1 MRQLP
6 GIAALLLMMTTTA
19 ATASPTRPNIV
30 LLVADDWGFTDVGA
44 FGSEIA
50 TPHID
55 ALARDGVRFSNFH
68 VSGSCAPTR
77 AMLQTGASSHRAG
90 FGNMPE
96 TIPPAHRG
104 RPGYENHLTQ
114 RVTTLAER
122 LRGAGYRTFFTG
134 KWHLGHTP
142 DSLPTARGYDHAL
155 ALSQSGAD
163 NFENKPNLL
172 LYDRA
177 DWTEDGR
184 PAALPTRFYSS
195 RLIVD
200 RTLGYLATGDPAKPF
215 FVSINFLANHIPVQA
230 ADADLARYRGR
241 YDAGW
246 TALREARRAGAVA
259 RGVMPPGVGMVTMQ
273 STPDWASLTPAER
286 RQRAG
291 AMEAYAAMATAMDR
305 EVGRFVAHLKASGQY
320 DNTVFVFLSDNGA
333 EATDPMAAA
342 LPRANA
348 ILYYD
353 QSIDRQGRPGSLTAI
368 GAAFASAAAS
378 PLRGYKF
385 TASEGGLR
393 VPLIIAWPGNPALAK
408 GPVASGFAHVT
419 DIAPTLLALAG
430 IDSRDGISGRSLVPM
445 LGGGGAVHPPQQ
457 SIGYELAGNAV
468 LWQGS
473 LKLVRNLWPYGD
485 GGWHLFDIVADPGE
499 TTDLRRARP
508 AAFAAMQ
515 AGYAA
520 WARAEGVLPMP
531 AGYSA
536 PQQIEANAMADLLWP
551 RLRVVL
557 PWLGAGLALLAAVV
571 WAAQRRLRRG

>member
-1 MRQLP
+1 
-6 GIAALLLMMTTTA
+6 
-19 ATASPTRPNIV
+19 
-30 LLVADDWGFTDVGA
+30 
-44 FGSEIA
+44 
-50 TPHID
+50 
-55 ALARDGVRFSNFH
+55 
-68 VSGSCAPTR
+68 
-77 AMLQTGASSHRAG
+77 MLQTGASSHRAG

-291 AMEAYAAMATAMDR
+291 AMEAYALGLGEPLAMSAEHGEGIADLFGGLCADR
-305 EVGRFVAHLKASGQY
+305 A
-320 DNTVFVFLSDNGA
+320 GA
-333 EATDPMAAA
+333 NEQHQTEHQTGHQTGYRGIAP
-342 LPRANA
+342 
-348 ILYYD
+348 
-353 QSIDRQGRPGSLTAI
+353 
-368 GAAFASAAAS
+368 AFAAPEK
-378 PLRGYKF
+378 PLTQLQGQ
-385 TASEGGLR
+385 
-393 VPLIIAWPGNPALAK
+393 PLPWSHDRHARTIAFDAE
-408 GPVASGFAHVT
+408 
-419 DIAPTLLALAG
+419 
-430 IDSRDGISGRSLVPM
+430 R
-445 LGGGGAVHPPQQ
+445 GGGAGIRPDGTTAGTGCRNHHP
-457 SIGYELAGNAV
+457 A
-468 LWQGS
+468 
-473 LKLVRNLWPYGD
+473 R
-485 GGWHLFDIVADPGE
+485 
-499 TTDLRRARP
+499 RRAVDAQARP
-508 AAFAAMQ
+508 
-515 AGYAA
+515 
-520 WARAEGVLPMP
+520 
-531 AGYSA
+531 
-536 PQQIEANAMADLLWP
+536 
-551 RLRVVL
+551 
-557 PWLGAGLALLAAVV
+557 
-571 WAAQRRLRRG
+571 